1 MCALFAATYPE
12 RTTALMMIGTY
23 AKRIWDP
30 DYPWAPTQEARRRF
44 LELMQREWGGPVGI
58 AERAPGKAGDPA
70 FRDWWAT
77 YLRMGAS
84 PGAAVALTR
93 MNAEADVRHVLPT
106 IRVPTLVIHR
116 SGDLCLKVEEGRY
129 VAARI
134 PGSRYVELPGN
145 DHLPFVGDQDAIL
158 AEMEEFLTGVRHA
171 SEPDRLLATVLS
183 LRLAGGGTSRNGA
196 GESLARHRAAVQ
208 RELDWYRG
216 REVELADDRLVAA
229 FDGPARAVRC
239 AAALAASL
247 RRAGLELAAGLHTG
261 ECDVVREGLR
271 GLPLEL
277 AAEVAA
283 RASTGE
289 ILVSSTVRD
298 LVAGSGIA
306 FDERGPTALGPHG
319 EWRLYRVSSA

>member
-1 MCALFAATYPE
+1 
-12 RTTALMMIGTY
+12 
-23 AKRIWDP
+23 
-30 DYPWAPTQEARRRF
+30 
-44 LELMQREWGGPVGI
+44 
-58 AERAPGKAGDPA
+58 
-70 FRDWWAT
+70 
-77 YLRMGAS
+77 
-84 PGAAVALTR
+84 
-93 MNAEADVRHVLPT
+93 
-106 IRVPTLVIHR
+106 
-116 SGDLCLKVEEGRY
+116 VEEGRF
-129 VAARI
+129 VAAQI
-134 PGSRYVELPGN
+134 PGARYVELPGS

-158 AEMEEFLTGVRHA
+158 AEMEEFLTGVRHS

-183 LRLAGGGTSRNGA
+183 MRLASAPGRPD

-216 REVELADDRLVAA
+216 REVELAGDRLVAA

-261 ECDVVREGLR
+261 ECDVIGEGLR

-277 AAEVAA
+277 AAGAA
-283 RASTGE
+283 AGE

-306 FDERGPTALGPHG
+306 FDECGPTALGPHG
-319 EWRLYRVSSA
+319 EWRLYRVASV